1 MDELIAEDLAA
12 PGLFAPDF
20 MDILLM
26 AAPPCFFW

>member
-1 MDELIAEDLAA
+1 MDELIAEDPAA

-26 AAPPCFFW
+26 AAPCFFW